1 MKDKQ
6 SLPFNGSSLYAL
18 NVELKGLVVVIGVG
32 GSHVIR
38 SDGKVENCVGAC
50 NYQHQGKNA
59 ASIFVGN
66 R

>member
-1 MKDKQ
+1 MGVAFM
-6 SLPFNGSSLYAL
+6 PL

-32 GSHVIR
+32 DSHVIR
-38 SDGKVENCVGAC
+38 FDEKVENCVGAC
-50 NYQHQGKNA
+50 NYRHQGKNA